1 MTFTWFPVKA
11 TVLFGVLGAEGSGLL
26 WTLWK
31 DHNDDDDDDDDGDN
45 DDGGG
50 DDDDDDD
57 DQDKND
63 SSSWPT

>member
-11 TVLFGVLGAEGSGLL
+11 TVLFGVLGAEGNGLL
-26 WTLWK
+26 WTLWE
-31 DHNDDDDDDDDGDN
+31 DHNDDDDDDDN